1 MKTKATMMCSQKV
14 VIPAK
19 AGIHCVSNYLKR
31 VDSHFHGNDEK
42 RFFRLF
48 ARLSTIGL
56 LFFVF
61 CLLPTIVRAD
71 RAHLMDTIKKAVLS
85 ELVRSVSQ
93 NVELGGIRIVKGI
106 DTLDDNTNYTV
117 GSLAEDGYTGR
128 NKIVYRTA
136 LYDDRKIVHT
146 LVVEASYDVLTDIFI
161 TAKPLSSGSIITAH
175 DVYAVKQK
183 SSHLPLG
190 VVTDLT
196 GIEGRTLK
204 SNIGEGVIIRADY
217 FENPSTIKK
226 GKEVT
231 VLVEGENVMV
241 STKGVLRNDALIG
254 DVARVSCAA
263 RKKDISGILVSAD
276 TVKVKI

>member
-93 NVELGGIRIVKGI
+93 NVELSGIRIVRGFEA
-106 DTLDDNTNYTV
+106 LDDKATYTV
-117 GSLAEDGYTGR
+117 GSIAADGYNGR
-128 NKIVYRTA
+128 NKIIFRAALCDDKKVVRTV
-136 LYDDRKIVHT
+136 L
-146 LVVEASYDVLTDIFI
+146 VEAAYDVLADVFV
-161 TAKPLSSGSIITAH
+161 TAKPLVSGSI
-175 DVYAVKQK
+175 YY
-183 SSHLPLG
+183 
-190 VVTDLT
+190 
-196 GIEGRTLK
+196 R
-204 SNIGEGVIIRADY
+204 R
-217 FENPSTIKK
+217 
-226 GKEVT
+226 
-231 VLVEGENVMV
+231 
-241 STKGVLRNDALIG
+241 
-254 DVARVSCAA
+254 
-263 RKKDISGILVSAD
+263 
-276 TVKVKI
+276 